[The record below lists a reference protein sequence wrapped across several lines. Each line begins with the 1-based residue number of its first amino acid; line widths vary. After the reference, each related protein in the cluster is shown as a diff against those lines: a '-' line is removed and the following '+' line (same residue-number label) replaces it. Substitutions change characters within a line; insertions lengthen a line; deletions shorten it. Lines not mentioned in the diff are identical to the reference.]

1 MAVLDAW
8 AHGLPVITTPV
19 GGLPDVLIPGINAL
33 VFEPGDTVGLAE
45 LLNEL
50 ITSNA
55 LRQRISEESIK
66 LSQGTFSIASIT
78 KQLNEIYLSLS

>member
-8 AHGLPVITTPV
+8 ANGLPVITTPV

-33 VFEPGDTVGLAE
+33 VFEPGDTIRLAE

-50 ITSNA
+50 IIDNV
-55 LRQRISEESIK
+55 LRQRISEEAIK
-66 LSQGTFSIASIT
+66 LSQETFSIASIT
-78 KQLNEIYLSLS
+78 KQLNELYLSLS